1 MREVEKK
8 QFSFD
13 KTVRYYQLGQITE
26 KTKTVYFATH
36 GYGMLAEFFS
46 RKFLKLVDEES
57 VVILPEGM
65 HRFYWQGTGG
75 RVVASWMTKD
85 DREVDIA
92 DNKRLL
98 NSVLTDAGVNKNH
111 SIVAIGFSQGVPT
124 LCRWLVETPFHVDR
138 LICWASDIPQDVLHD
153 EGIDILNKCNTQ
165 LVVGD
170 EDEFIAEERLKE
182 FTTKLKSVGVDFDLV
197 NYNGSH
203 KIEPDLLLKLVK

>member
-13 KTVRYYQLGQITE
+13 KTVRYYQLGQITK

-65 HRFYWQGTGG
+65 HRFYLQGTSG

-111 SIVAIGFSQGVPT
+111 NIVAIGFSQGVPT
-124 LCRWLVETPFHVDR
+124 LCRWLVETPFHVEK
-138 LICWASDIPQDVLHD
+138 LICWASDIPEDVLNE
-153 EGIDILNKCNTQ
+153 EGISILNNCNTE

-170 EDEFIAEERLKE
+170 EDEFISEERLEK
-182 FTTKLKSVGVDFDLV
+182 FTSKLKSKGVDFNLV
-197 NYNGSH
+197 KYNGTH
-203 KIEPDLLLKLVK
+203 KIEPELLLKLVK

>member
-1 MREVEKK
+1 
-8 QFSFD
+8 
-13 KTVRYYQLGQITE
+13 
-26 KTKTVYFATH
+26 
-36 GYGMLAEFFS
+36 MLAEFFS

-124 LCRWLVETPFHVDR
+124 LCRWLVETPLKVDR